1 MRQDLI
7 VSGIGGIAD
16 ATSTGATEQMKTLS
30 LAKER
35 TKEKEVHATTA
46 ERPAMKQQIVASPS
60 SMAAKVIETEEEIT
74 W

>member
-1 MRQDLI
+1 MKQGLI
-7 VSGIGGIAD
+7 VSGTGGIAG
-16 ATSTGATEQMKTLS
+16 ATSTGVTEQVKTPS
-30 LAKER
+30 PAKEK
-35 TKEKEVHATTA
+35 TEEKEVHATTA